1 MGEAMKDVTH
11 NCAVCR
17 SAMSFF
23 DRGTVIG
30 KYEVDY
36 FRCPACGLIAL
47 PDPHWLDEAYASAI
61 YSGDSGLLRRSR
73 RLTRFTSALIR
84 SERLSAGRFLDWAG
98 GFGTL
103 TRMMRDAGFDFYT
116 VDPYASNLLAPGF
129 DGDEFATYD
138 LVTAFEVVE
147 HIADPIEAF
156 RKLAANNDRLFF
168 TTTLQPADPPRV
180 EDWHYYATESGQHIT
195 FHTLTSLRIVA
206 EQLGYRLTSNGDD
219 YHLFHRVPIRRAT
232 KMLLS
237 RNVAKTKRSAVAAA
251 RGVAARVKQR

>member
-1 MGEAMKDVTH
+1 
-11 NCAVCR
+11 
-17 SAMSFF
+17 MSFF
-23 DRGTVIG
+23 DTGTVIG
-30 KYEVDY
+30 KYDVDY
-36 FRCPACGLIAL
+36 YRCAECGLIAL

-84 SERLSAGRFLDWAG
+84 SERLSTGTFLDWAG

-116 VDPYASNLLAPGF
+116 VDPYANNILAPGF
-129 DGDEFATYD
+129 DGDEFASYD

-168 TTTLQPADPPRV
+168 TTTLQPAAPPRV
-180 EDWHYYATESGQHIT
+180 ADWHYYATDSGQHIT
-195 FHTLTSLRIVA
+195 FHTLTSLGVMA
-206 EQLGYRLTSNGDD
+206 EQLGYQLTSNGDD
-219 YHLFHRVPIRRAT
+219 YHLFHRVPIKPAT
-232 KMLLS
+232 KLLLS
-237 RNVAKTKRSAVAAA
+237 RTIARSKRSAVASA
-251 RGVAARVKQR
+251 RRAVARAKG